1 MSETDLRP
9 RLLVVDDAPG
19 NIRVLRNLLK
29 DEARVFFAT
38 SGRDALA
45 SARTEQPDLILLD
58 VMMPDMDGYEV
69 CRALK
74 SDPATQ
80 DIPVIFVTGLAET
93 TDETRGLE
101 AGAID
106 YITKPFVP
114 AVVRM
119 RVRNHL
125 ALRRVT
131 NELHVLNAELLRL
144 ATTDAL
150 TGVSNRR
157 HFFELVTEE
166 AQRMRRYRRPAA
178 LFMLDL
184 DHFKRLNDG
193 HGHDVGDRA
202 LVETAATVRQ
212 TLRTHD
218 LFGRLGGEEFAGF
231 LPETDFTQ
239 AVMVC
244 ERLREFIAT
253 IRVPTAGEPARL
265 TASIGVV
272 ALDAEQET
280 AEAALKR
287 ADQAMY
293 AAKQGGRNRVVP
305 G

>member
-1 MSETDLRP
+1 MTEP
-9 RLLVVDDAPG
+9 GPKPKLLVVDDAPA
-19 NIRVLRNLLK
+19 NIRVLRNLLL
-29 DEARVFFAT
+29 DEARVLFAT
-38 SGRDALA
+38 SGRDALVT
-45 SARTEQPDLILLD
+45 ARSEQPDLILLD

-74 SDPATQ
+74 ADPATR
-80 DIPVIFVTGLAET
+80 DLPVIFVTGLTEA

-131 NELHVLNAELLRL
+131 NELHLLNAELLRL
-144 ATTDAL
+144 ARTDAL

-157 HFFELVTEE
+157 HFFEQITEE
-166 AQRMRRYRRPAA
+166 MARMRRYHHHAA
-178 LFMLDL
+178 IFMLDL

-193 HGHDVGDRA
+193 YGHDVGDRA
-202 LVETAATVRQ
+202 LVETAAAVRG
-212 TLRTHD
+212 TLRAHD

-231 LPETDFTQ
+231 LPETELAQ
-239 AVMVC
+239 AVTVC
-244 ERLREFIAT
+244 ERLRELIAA
-253 IRVPTAGEPARL
+253 IRLPTGGEPVRI

-272 ALDAEQET
+272 AVDTDNESVEM
-280 AEAALKR
+280 ALKR

-293 AAKQGGRNRVVP
+293 SAKQSGRNRVVA

>member
-1 MSETDLRP
+1 MIDVPPKAT
-9 RLLVVDDAPG
+9 LLVVDDAPG

-45 SARTEQPDLILLD
+45 TARSEQPDLILLD
-58 VMMPDMDGYEV
+58 VLMPEMDGYEV
-69 CRALK
+69 CHALK
-74 SDPATQ
+74 TDPATRE
-80 DIPVIFVTGLAET
+80 IPVIFVTGLTES

-125 ALRRVT
+125 ALRRAT
-131 NELHVLNAELLRL
+131 TELHLLNSQLRRL

-157 HFFELVTEE
+157 HFFEQVSEE
-166 AQRMRRYRRPAA
+166 VLRMRRYHHSAA

-184 DHFKRLNDG
+184 DHFKKLNDSW
-193 HGHDVGDRA
+193 GHDIGDRA
-202 LVETAATVRQ
+202 LAETSHTVRQ
-212 TLRTHD
+212 ALRTHD

-231 LPETDFTQ
+231 LPETELPQ

-244 ERLREFIAT
+244 ERLRDLVHAIQ
-253 IRVPTAGEPARL
+253 VPTPGEPVRL
-265 TASIGVV
+265 SASIGVV
-272 ALDAEQET
+272 SIDPEKELPET
-280 AEAALKR
+280 ALKR

-293 AAKQGGRNRVVP
+293 AAKEAGRNRVVR

>member
-1 MSETDLRP
+1 MTEPGSKP
-9 RLLVVDDAPG
+9 KLLVVDDAPA
-19 NIRVLRNLLK
+19 NIRVLRNLLVE
-29 DEARVFFAT
+29 EARVLFAT

-45 SARTEQPDLILLD
+45 VARSEQPDLILLD

-74 SDPATQ
+74 ADPTTQ
-80 DIPVIFVTGLAET
+80 DLPVIFVTGLTEA

-106 YITKPFVP
+106 YITKPFIP

-131 NELHVLNAELLRL
+131 NELHRLNAELLRL
-144 ATTDAL
+144 ARTDAL

-157 HFFELVTEE
+157 HFFEQIGEE
-166 AQRMRRYRRPAA
+166 MSRMRRYRHQAA
-178 LFMLDL
+178 VFMLDL

-193 HGHDVGDRA
+193 YGHDVGDRA
-202 LVETAATVRQ
+202 LVETAAAVRG
-212 TLRTHD
+212 TLRVHD

-231 LPETDFTQ
+231 LPETELSH
-239 AVMVC
+239 AVTVC
-244 ERLREFIAT
+244 ERLRELIAA
-253 IRVPTAGEPARL
+253 IRLPTAGETAQV
-265 TASIGVV
+265 TASIGVAAIDAQNETV
-272 ALDAEQET
+272 EIALR
-280 AEAALKR
+280 R

-293 AAKQGGRNRVVP
+293 AAKQSGRNRVIP

>member
-1 MSETDLRP
+1 MIDVPLKAT
-9 RLLVVDDAPG
+9 LLVVDDAPG

-45 SARTEQPDLILLD
+45 TARSEQPDLILLD
-58 VMMPDMDGYEV
+58 VLMPEMDGYEV
-69 CRALK
+69 CHALK
-74 SDPATQ
+74 TDPATRE
-80 DIPVIFVTGLAET
+80 IPVIFVTGLTES

-125 ALRRVT
+125 ALRRAT
-131 NELHVLNAELLRL
+131 TELHLLNSQLRRL

-157 HFFELVTEE
+157 HFFEQVSEE
-166 AQRMRRYRRPAA
+166 VLRMRRYRHSAA

-184 DHFKRLNDG
+184 DHFKRLNDSW
-193 HGHDVGDRA
+193 GHDIGDRA
-202 LVETAATVRQ
+202 LAETSHTVRQ
-212 TLRTHD
+212 ALRTHD

-231 LPETDFTQ
+231 LPETDLSQ
-239 AVMVC
+239 AAMVC
-244 ERLREFIAT
+244 ERLRDLVQSIQ
-253 IRVPTAGEPARL
+253 VPTPGEPVRL
-265 TASIGVV
+265 SASIGVV
-272 ALDAEQET
+272 SIDPEKELPET
-280 AEAALKR
+280 ALKR

-293 AAKQGGRNRVVP
+293 AAKEAGRNRVVC

>member
-1 MSETDLRP
+1 MTEP
-9 RLLVVDDAPG
+9 EPQPKLLVVDDAPG

-29 DEARVFFAT
+29 DEARVLFAT

-45 SARTEQPDLILLD
+45 NARDEQPDLILLD
-58 VMMPDMDGYEV
+58 VLMPDMDGYEV

-74 SDPATQ
+74 ADTATQ

-157 HFFELVTEE
+157 HFFDKVAEE

-178 LFMLDL
+178 VFMLDL

-193 HGHDVGDRA
+193 YGHDIGDHA
-202 LVETAATVRQ
+202 LVETASTVRQ

-231 LPETDFTQ
+231 LPETDFAQ
-239 AVMVC
+239 AVTVC
-244 ERLREFIAT
+244 ERLRELIAA
-253 IRVPTAGEPARL
+253 IRVPTSGEPARV

-272 ALDAEQET
+272 ALDSEQET
-280 AEAALKR
+280 VAAALKR

-293 AAKQGGRNRVVP
+293 AAKQSGRNRVVC

>member
-1 MSETDLRP
+1 MSDLDPRP
-9 RLLVVDDAPG
+9 KVLVVDDAPG
-19 NIRVLRNLLK
+19 NIKLLRDLLRGESRVL
-29 DEARVFFAT
+29 FAT
-38 SGRDALA
+38 SGKEALEIA
-45 SARTEQPDLILLD
+45 QREEPDLILLD

-69 CRALK
+69 CRLLK
-74 SDPATQ
+74 ADPATQ
-80 DIPVIFVTGLAET
+80 DVPIIFVTGLAET
-93 TDETRGLE
+93 NDETRGLE

-114 AVVRM
+114 AIVRM

-125 ALRRVT
+125 ALRRAT

-144 ATTDAL
+144 ARTDPL

-157 HFFELVTEE
+157 HFLEQLTEE
-166 AQRMRRYRRPAA
+166 ATRMRRYCHPAA

-193 HGHDVGDRA
+193 YGHDVGDRA
-202 LVETAATVRQ
+202 LVETARTVRR

-231 LPETDFTQ
+231 LPETELKE
-239 AVMVC
+239 AVLVC
-244 ERLREFIAT
+244 ERLRELIAAIDLHT
-253 IRVPTAGEPARL
+253 FGAKASIS
-265 TASIGVV
+265 ASIGIIM
-272 ALDAEQET
+272 LDPAT
-280 AEAALKR
+280 DTVDSAIKR

-293 AAKQGGRNRVVP
+293 AAKQGGRNRVIS

>member
-1 MSETDLRP
+1 MIDVPPKAT
-9 RLLVVDDAPG
+9 LLVVDDAPG

-45 SARTEQPDLILLD
+45 TARSEQPDLILLD
-58 VMMPDMDGYEV
+58 VLMPEMDGYEV
-69 CRALK
+69 CHALK
-74 SDPATQ
+74 TDPATRE
-80 DIPVIFVTGLAET
+80 IPVIFVTGLTES

-125 ALRRVT
+125 ALRRAT
-131 NELHVLNAELLRL
+131 TELHILNSQLRRL

-157 HFFELVTEE
+157 HFFEQVSEE
-166 AQRMRRYRRPAA
+166 VLRMRRYHHCAA

-184 DHFKRLNDG
+184 DHFKRLNDTW
-193 HGHDVGDRA
+193 GHDIGDRA
-202 LVETAATVRQ
+202 LTETSHTVRQ
-212 TLRTHD
+212 ALRTHD

-231 LPETDFTQ
+231 LPETELPQ

-244 ERLREFIAT
+244 ERLRDLVQSIQ
-253 IRVPTAGEPARL
+253 VPTPGEPVRL
-265 TASIGVV
+265 SASIGVV
-272 ALDAEQET
+272 SIDPEKELPET
-280 AEAALKR
+280 ALKR

-293 AAKQGGRNRVVP
+293 AAKEAGRNRVVR